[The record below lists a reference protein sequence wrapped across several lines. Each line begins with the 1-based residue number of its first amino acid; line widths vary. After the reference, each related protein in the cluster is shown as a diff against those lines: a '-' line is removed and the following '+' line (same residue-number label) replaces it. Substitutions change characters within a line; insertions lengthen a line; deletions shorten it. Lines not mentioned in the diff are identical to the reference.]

1 MEIIGAL
8 IAFFAGLWVF
18 SDARSRG
25 KSNGGAFLW
34 LLGTWIILIV
44 FLPLWLFVRPK
55 KTFEVSVVDKPTMC
69 VSCGKYYEGTPAF
82 CPNCGESLR
91 G

>member
-1 MEIIGAL
+1 MEIIAAL
-8 IAFFAGLWVF
+8 IAFFVGLWVF

-55 KTFEVSVVDKPTMC
+55 KTYEVSVIDKPTMC

-82 CPNCGESLR
+82 CSNCGGSLR